1 MSPASPSPIRRLLWC
16 AVVFAILIGPL
27 WPAIELVIIERRADA
42 LGCLADHAAACVRDG
57 KALGPRLEIVLDA
70 ALAMGRV
77 LSLTIPLWLLICYL
91 ALRRIIPS
99 MRPRLVVAGLL
110 TLFLAWVPYMAP
122 IQTFLRFEHAGCK
135 PIGFLTA
142 WQCQLL
148 GLDVGESVGALF
160 LLRLVFVYAIAFA
173 LPTYGIYLYRQIARH
188 RREQKAA
195 IGGVGTNP

>member
-16 AVVFAILIGPL
+16 AVVFAILIVPL

-42 LGCLADHAAACVRDG
+42 LGCLVDHAAACVRDG

-70 ALAMGRV
+70 ALAIGRV

-99 MRPRLVVAGLL
+99 MRARLVVAGLL
-110 TLFLAWVPYMAP
+110 TLFLAWAPYMAP
-122 IQTFLRFEHAGCK
+122 IQAFLRFQHDGCQ

-142 WQCQLL
+142 WDCQLL
-148 GLDVGESVGALF
+148 GVDVGQSVSNLF
-160 LLRLVFVYAIAFA
+160 NLTLLFVYSIG
-173 LPTYGIYLYRQIARH
+173 LGLLTYVIYLARQIARH

-195 IGGVGTNP
+195 MGGLGTNP